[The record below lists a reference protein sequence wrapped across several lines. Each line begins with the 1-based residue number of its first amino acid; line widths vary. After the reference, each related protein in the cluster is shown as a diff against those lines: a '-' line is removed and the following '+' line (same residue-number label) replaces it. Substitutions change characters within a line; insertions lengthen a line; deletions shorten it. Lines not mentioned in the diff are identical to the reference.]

1 MLLGLLC
8 EVLGT
13 SRRWQLLGNL
23 ALGDRSNTDVTL
35 RLVLE
40 LGKVILDLLS

>member
-1 MLLGLLC
+1 MVLGLPG
-8 EVLGT
+8 EVLGR
-13 SRRWQLLGNL
+13 SRRWQLLGDL
-23 ALGDRSNTDVTL
+23 ALGDRSNTYVTL